1 MHALT
6 LQPRPVARKKSTRG
20 GFPWKYAVL
29 TALASACLTWTV
41 AAERAPDAKVQPV
54 AFPASASLV
63 VVPVPASPEVLALKR
78 LQARNRRLEALVSVL
93 RARSESRK

>member
-6 LQPRPVARKKSTRG
+6 FQRRPVARKKSTRG

-29 TALASACLTWTV
+29 TALTAACLTWIV
-41 AAERAPDAKVQPV
+41 AAERTPKVKDQPV
-54 AFPASASLV
+54 AFPATASLV
-63 VVPVPASPEVLALKR
+63 VVPVPESPEVLELKR